1 LQKTCQNLHSKAVPN
16 SAHPETSGSQAK
28 GAGDAAP
35 VASLRAVFR
44 SQPASGQDTSNQ
56 VDALKVAG
64 CERIFTE
71 NGKSTDG
78 RTEFKRLMKA
88 LNPGDTVVVTKLD
101 RLARSSRDLLN
112 ILHDLKEGSCGF
124 VSLGETWC
132 DTTSNIGE
140 LVVTIMAGIAQFER
154 KLILSRTEVGIA
166 KVREQGKKFGR
177 PSALDVG
184 QKRKIADRYACGRI
198 RGWRGHDIPG
208 AAGPFRAGR

>member
-1 LQKTCQNLHSKAVPN
+1 MRYGYARVST
-16 SAHPETSGSQAK
+16 AK
-28 GAGDAAP
+28 
-35 VASLRAVFR
+35 
-44 SQPASGQDTSNQ
+44 QDTTSQ
-56 VDALKVAG
+56 IDALKAAG

-71 NGKSTDG
+71 KASGKSTED
-78 RTEFKRLMKA
+78 RPEFKRLMKA

-112 ILHDLKEGSCGF
+112 ILHVLKEGSCGF

-132 DTTSNIGE
+132 DTTSDIGE

-166 KVREQGKKFGR
+166 KARAQGKKFGR

-184 QKRKIADRYACGRI
+184 QKRKIAERYAAGETM
-198 RGWRGHDIPG
+198 
-208 AAGPFRAGR
+208 AALAAEYEVGEATIFRALQGPFEQAA